1 MFRAYASS
9 STPWESIILYNF
21 MRQNDVFPDNYTFPF
36 ILKACSRLQF
46 LNKGEEIHGSSLKL
60 GFEFDV
66 FVQNSLISM
75 YSACG
80 GIETARKVFDLVP
93 LWVRDLV
100 SWNSMISGYLQR
112 DFCREAL
119 ELFGEM
125 NGGSSERPNA
135 LTTVSV
141 ITACAR
147 IGDLDLGKRVH
158 GFVTVNGFVLDV
170 FLGSSLIDMYAKCG
184 LIENAEKVFD
194 RLPNRNV
201 VCWTS
206 MMAGYMQLDLF
217 KDAIRLFREMQIENV
232 MADEV
237 TIACVASAC
246 GHLGALDQGK
256 WVHAYCERNGIEMNL
271 TVKNSLIDMYAKC
284 GDINKALEI
293 FLKLIQLD
301 VFSWSVIISGLA
313 MNGKSGEAL
322 DLFSEM
328 SLSSE
333 VKPNDVTFLGVLSA
347 CSHGGLVEKGVYY
360 FNLMTKTYNLTPR
373 IEHYGCMVDLLGRA
387 NLLAEAE
394 NFIRAMPIEP
404 DAVIWRSLLFSCRSN
419 GNTELAEFAAKR
431 ILELEP
437 RKCEAHILLSNTY
450 AAVSRWSDVKRV
462 REGMDVHGIQKQ
474 PGCSFV
480 EINGLVHEFF
490 VADCTHPQTDI
501 IYETIIPMHQL
512 LQLEGYVP
520 DTSGFFNNELV

>member
-80 GIETARKVFDLVP
+80 GIETARRVFDLLP
-93 LWVRDLV
+93 LL
-100 SWNSMISGYLQR
+100 GYLYR

-141 ITACAR
+141 ITTCAR

-158 GFVTVNGFVLDV
+158 GFVMVNGDNCLCCF
-170 FLGSSLIDMYAKCG
+170 
-184 LIENAEKVFD
+184 
-194 RLPNRNV
+194 
-201 VCWTS
+201 
-206 MMAGYMQLDLF
+206 
-217 KDAIRLFREMQIENV
+217 
-232 MADEV
+232 
-237 TIACVASAC
+237 AC
-246 GHLGALDQGK
+246 GHFGALDQGK
-256 WVHAYCERNGIEMNL
+256 WVHAHCERNGIEMNL

-293 FLKLIQLD
+293 FLKLIQPD
-301 VFSWSVIISGLA
+301 VFLWSVMISGLA

-347 CSHGGLVEKGVYY
+347 CSYGGLVEKAVYY

-373 IEHYGCMVDLLGRA
+373 IEHYGCCMVDLLGRA
-387 NLLAEAE
+387 NLLVEAE

-404 DAVIWRSLLFSCRSN
+404 DAVIWRSLLFH
-419 GNTELAEFAAKR
+419 FAAKR

-437 RKCEAHILLSNTY
+437 RKCEDHILLSNTY
-450 AAVSRWSDVKRV
+450 AAISSWSDVKRV

-490 VADCTHPQTDI
+490 VADYTHPQTDI
-501 IYETIIPMHQL
+501 IYETIIAIHKL
-512 LQLEGYVP
+512 LQSEGYDP
-520 DTSGFFNNELV
+520 DTSDFFNNELV